1 MWQIQVLLLELSGK
15 CFKTFLIQVWLDANA
30 EPTDTQSGQQWMSKK
45 ELKITTNFVT
55 PSSHLQSK
63 TTSFGICENRR
74 HNSLIQTS
82 LNGNFIYAL
91 LIYYFIYTL

>member
-45 ELKITTNFVT
+45 ELKITI
-55 PSSHLQSK
+55 L
-63 TTSFGICENRR
+63 
-74 HNSLIQTS
+74 
-82 LNGNFIYAL
+82 
-91 LIYYFIYTL
+91 